1 MTGKPTK
8 GDTKDSKVGTVLVVG
23 GGIGGIQTSLDL
35 AESGFKVYLVEE
47 KPAIGGVMSQLDK
60 TFPTND
66 CSMCI
71 LSPKLV
77 DVGRHPNIELLTYS
91 ELEEVSGKAGNFK
104 IKVKKNASFVD
115 GEKCTGCGEC
125 VDTCPVEL
133 PSEFD
138 DGLGSRKAI
147 YIPYPQAVPLKYT
160 IDKQGLQPCKD
171 ACPADVGA
179 PGYVALVSHGK
190 FYEALKV
197 IKERLPFP
205 SICGRIC
212 HRPCESACTRKD
224 LDDPLGI
231 AYIKRFVGDL
241 ELKIPALQ
249 IPPVMGRAES
259 IAIVGGGP
267 AGLTAAHDLAM
278 KGYHVTIFESA
289 PVLGGM
295 MRFGIPEFRLPKEIL
310 EREISDIISLG
321 VKVRLNVTIGKDIS
335 IPDLFHRGFKA
346 VFLAV
351 GAQIG
356 KKMNIPGEDINGV
369 YQSIDFLKEI
379 NLGQIITT
387 PIVMVDDDLCVGCG
401 KCAPECIYGAIRLKK
416 DKNNPKKKY
425 PQVLK
430 YLCKGCG
437 KCASVC
443 PAKAIKLTG
452 FRDTVPKIG
461 KKVLVVGGGNA
472 ALDAA
477 RSALRLGSDEVS
489 ILYRRSRLEMPA
501 EPDWEIDETERE
513 GVKLVFLTA
522 PTRAIGNKD
531 GRVKELE
538 CVKMELLDELDQSGR
553 RKIKPIAGS
562 EFKIKA
568 DSIILAIGQEVDTGF
583 LTRDVDL
590 EYTRYSSIKVDPVS
604 FLLNGKN
611 KLDYT
616 AWSTVKVDHVSLETS
631 VKGVFCAGD
640 AVWGS
645 GTVIEAVAAGKE
657 AAISIDRYLNKEDLK
672 KDRDIK
678 RPVVEV
684 PVEGVKKKNMVPMR
698 LLPLKDRKN
707 NFREVELGYSEEEAI
722 EEARRCLNCGG
733 CVECLECV
741 RTCKA
746 DAINHDMKEELLE
759 FNVGSI
765 VLAPGYDTFNPELK
779 SQYGYGR
786 YKNVLTSLEFERM
799 LSASGPYQGHI
810 ERPSDGREPKKIAWI
825 NCVGSRDREC
835 GNNYCSS
842 VCCTYGIKEAVI
854 AKEHM
859 STIEPTIFYMDMRT
873 YGKGFEE
880 YYNKAKD
887 EHGVRFIRCRVSD
900 IREDPKKKTL
910 DIRYETEGDDL
921 KVEEFDMVVL
931 SVGFI
936 PSEGSRK
943 LAEKIGINLNE
954 FGFCESPELSPIET
968 NRQGVYVCGS
978 FSGPKDIPETVIDA
992 SGAAI
997 KASSL
1002 IVSERN
1008 SLVAK
1013 RKYPAEIDVTGEEP
1027 RVGVFICHCGIN
1039 IGAYVDVPSVVE
1051 YAKTL
1056 PNVFYA
1062 EENLY
1067 TCSQDTQK
1075 KIVEKIKEHKLNRV
1089 IVASCT
1095 PRTHEPLFQETIRE
1109 AGLNPYLFEMAN
1121 IRDQCSWV
1129 HMKDT
1134 KAATEKAKDLMKM
1147 AAAKAILI
1155 EPLPPISLD
1164 IVQKG
1169 LIIGG
1174 GLAGMISA
1182 LAIAEQGYEVYLVE
1196 KENVLGGNLNNIYY
1210 TFKSKSIQDYL
1221 KSIVKKVEKNPRIK
1235 IYKNAQIEKIDGFVG
1250 NYKTTVKNGAASIE
1264 IEHGI
1269 VIVATGAKE
1278 SKPKEY
1284 LYGTDKRV
1292 VTQLEIEKQLAT
1304 GTDFNEKTIV
1314 VIQCVGSR
1322 DEEHPYCSRICCVD
1336 AIKNTLKIK
1345 EKNPEAVIYV
1355 LYRDMRTYG
1364 FIETFYEKARE
1375 EGIIFIRYDADEKPK
1390 VKKDKE
1396 GIKVEVRDHIL
1407 DETISINPDLLVLS
1421 PAIVSRRGNEELAKL
1436 LKVPLNEDGFFLEAH
1451 VKLRPVDFA
1460 TDGMFLAGMAHS
1472 PKSIDESISQ
1482 AYAAAARACTLLS
1495 KGQVNIEPTV
1505 SSVDETKCIG
1515 CGLCVSLCPT
1525 NAIELKLKEGGK
1537 KAETISASCKGCGIC
1552 GASCPQQAIT
1562 MKHFRN
1568 KEIVAQIE
1576 AYGGA
1581 A

>member
-1 MTGKPTK
+1 
-8 GDTKDSKVGTVLVVG
+8 
-23 GGIGGIQTSLDL
+23 
-35 AESGFKVYLVEE
+35 
-47 KPAIGGVMSQLDK
+47 
-60 TFPTND
+60 
-66 CSMCI
+66 
-71 LSPKLV
+71 
-77 DVGRHPNIELLTYS
+77 
-91 ELEEVSGKAGNFK
+91 
-104 IKVKKNASFVD
+104 
-115 GEKCTGCGEC
+115 
-125 VDTCPVEL
+125 
-133 PSEFD
+133 
-138 DGLGSRKAI
+138 
-147 YIPYPQAVPLKYT
+147 
-160 IDKQGLQPCKD
+160 
-171 ACPADVGA
+171 
-179 PGYVALVSHGK
+179 
-190 FYEALKV
+190 
-197 IKERLPFP
+197 
-205 SICGRIC
+205 
-212 HRPCESACTRKD
+212 
-224 LDDPLGI
+224 
-231 AYIKRFVGDL
+231 
-241 ELKIPALQ
+241 
-249 IPPVMGRAES
+249 
-259 IAIVGGGP
+259 
-267 AGLTAAHDLAM
+267 
-278 KGYHVTIFESA
+278 
-289 PVLGGM
+289 
-295 MRFGIPEFRLPKEIL
+295 
-310 EREISDIISLG
+310 
-321 VKVRLNVTIGKDIS
+321 
-335 IPDLFHRGFKA
+335 
-346 VFLAV
+346 
-351 GAQIG
+351 
-356 KKMNIPGEDINGV
+356 MNIPGEDINGV

-954 FGFCESPELSPIET
+954 FGFCESPELSPIEPT
-968 NRQGVYVCGS
+968 RKGEYFCGS
-978 FSGPKDIPETVIDA
+978 F
-992 SGAAI
+992 
-997 KASSL
+997 
-1002 IVSERN
+1002 
-1008 SLVAK
+1008 
-1013 RKYPAEIDVTGEEP
+1013 
-1027 RVGVFICHCGIN
+1027 
-1039 IGAYVDVPSVVE
+1039 
-1051 YAKTL
+1051 
-1056 PNVFYA
+1056 
-1062 EENLY
+1062 
-1067 TCSQDTQK
+1067 
-1075 KIVEKIKEHKLNRV
+1075 
-1089 IVASCT
+1089 
-1095 PRTHEPLFQETIRE
+1095 
-1109 AGLNPYLFEMAN
+1109 
-1121 IRDQCSWV
+1121 
-1129 HMKDT
+1129 
-1134 KAATEKAKDLMKM
+1134 
-1147 AAAKAILI
+1147 
-1155 EPLPPISLD
+1155 
-1164 IVQKG
+1164 
-1169 LIIGG
+1169 
-1174 GLAGMISA
+1174 
-1182 LAIAEQGYEVYLVE
+1182 
-1196 KENVLGGNLNNIYY
+1196 
-1210 TFKSKSIQDYL
+1210 
-1221 KSIVKKVEKNPRIK
+1221 
-1235 IYKNAQIEKIDGFVG
+1235 
-1250 NYKTTVKNGAASIE
+1250 
-1264 IEHGI
+1264 
-1269 VIVATGAKE
+1269 
-1278 SKPKEY
+1278 
-1284 LYGTDKRV
+1284 
-1292 VTQLEIEKQLAT
+1292 
-1304 GTDFNEKTIV
+1304 
-1314 VIQCVGSR
+1314 
-1322 DEEHPYCSRICCVD
+1322 
-1336 AIKNTLKIK
+1336 
-1345 EKNPEAVIYV
+1345 
-1355 LYRDMRTYG
+1355 
-1364 FIETFYEKARE
+1364 
-1375 EGIIFIRYDADEKPK
+1375 
-1390 VKKDKE
+1390 
-1396 GIKVEVRDHIL
+1396 
-1407 DETISINPDLLVLS
+1407 
-1421 PAIVSRRGNEELAKL
+1421 
-1436 LKVPLNEDGFFLEAH
+1436 
-1451 VKLRPVDFA
+1451 
-1460 TDGMFLAGMAHS
+1460 
-1472 PKSIDESISQ
+1472 
-1482 AYAAAARACTLLS
+1482 
-1495 KGQVNIEPTV
+1495 
-1505 SSVDETKCIG
+1505 
-1515 CGLCVSLCPT
+1515 
-1525 NAIELKLKEGGK
+1525 
-1537 KAETISASCKGCGIC
+1537 
-1552 GASCPQQAIT
+1552 
-1562 MKHFRN
+1562 
-1568 KEIVAQIE
+1568 
-1576 AYGGA
+1576 
-1581 A
+1581 

>member
-1 MTGKPTK
+1 MTEKPTK
-8 GDTKDSKVGTVLVVG
+8 GTSKSGKVGSVLVVG

-47 KPAIGGVMSQLDK
+47 KPAIGGVMAQLDK

-77 DVGRHPNIELLTYS
+77 DVGRHPNIELVTYS
-91 ELEEVSGKAGNFK
+91 ELEEVTGKAGNFK
-104 IKVKKNASFVD
+104 VKVRKKASYVD
-115 GEKCTGCGEC
+115 AEKCTGCGEC
-125 VDTCPVEL
+125 ADVCPVEV

-138 DGLGSRKAI
+138 DGLGVRKAI

-160 IDKQGLQPCKD
+160 IDKRGLQPCKD
-171 ACPADVGA
+171 ACPAGVGA
-179 PGYVALVSHGK
+179 PGYVALVSRGK
-190 FYEALKV
+190 FYEALQV
-197 IKERLPFP
+197 IKEHLPFP

-212 HRPCESACTRKD
+212 HRPCENACTRKD
-224 LDDPLGI
+224 LDDPVGI

-241 ELKIPALQ
+241 ELKIPAFQ
-249 IPPVMGRAES
+249 IPPIEGRAES

-278 KGYHVTIFESA
+278 EGYHVTILESA

-295 MRFGIPEFRLPKEIL
+295 MKFGIPTFRLPKEIL
-310 EREISDIISLG
+310 RREISDILALG
-321 VKVRLNVTIGKDIS
+321 VKVRLNVTIGKDMS
-335 IPDLFHRGFKA
+335 IHDLFHRGYKA

-356 KKMNIPGEDINGV
+356 KKMNISGEELDGV
-369 YQSIDFLKEI
+369 YQAIDFLKDI

-387 PIVMVDDDLCVGCG
+387 PIATADDDLCVGCG
-401 KCAPECIYGAIRLKK
+401 ACAPACVYGAIRLKT

-425 PQVLK
+425 PRVLK

-437 KCASVC
+437 KCVTVC
-443 PAKAIKLTG
+443 PSKAIKLTG
-452 FRDTVPKIG
+452 FRDIAPKVG
-461 KKVLVVGGGNA
+461 NKVMVVGGGNA
-472 ALDAA
+472 ALDTA
-477 RSALRLGSDEVS
+477 RSALRLGAKEVS
-489 ILYRRSRLEMPA
+489 ILYRRTREEMPA

-513 GVKLVFLTA
+513 GVKLVYLTS
-522 PTRAIGNKD
+522 PIQVIGDKNGRIKAI
-531 GRVKELE
+531 E
-538 CVKMELLDELDQSGR
+538 CIKMELLDERDKTGR

-562 EFKIKA
+562 EFKM
-568 DSIILAIGQEVDTGF
+568 DVDTLILAIGQEVDTGF
-583 LTRDVDL
+583 LTRDADL
-590 EYTRYSSIKVDPVS
+590 EYTPFSSIKVDPLS
-604 FLLNGKN
+604 FPVNGKA
-611 KLDYT
+611 KLEYT
-616 AWSTVKVDHVSLETS
+616 PWSTIKVDHVSLETS
-631 VKGVFCAGD
+631 IKGVFCAGD
-640 AVWGS
+640 AVWGA

-657 AAISIDRYLNKEDLK
+657 AAISIDRYINGKDLK
-672 KDRDIK
+672 EGRKIK
-678 RPVVEV
+678 QPVVEV
-684 PVEGVKKKNMVPMR
+684 SIKDVKKKRMVPMR
-698 LLPLKDRKN
+698 LLPLEERKN
-707 NFREVELGYSEEEAI
+707 NFKEVELGYSEEEAI
-722 EEARRCLNCGG
+722 EEAQRCLNCGG

-746 DAINHDMKEELLE
+746 DAIVHDMKEEILE
-759 FNVGSI
+759 LNVGSI
-765 VLAPGYDTFNPELK
+765 VLAQGYDTFNPELK

-799 LSASGPYQGHI
+799 LSASGPYQGHVV
-810 ERPSDGREPKKIAWI
+810 RLSDGREPKKIAWI

-859 STIEPTIFYMDMRT
+859 SSIEPTIFYMDMRT

-880 YYNKAKD
+880 YYNRAKD

-910 DIRYETEGDDL
+910 DIRYETDDGDL
-921 KVEEFDMVVL
+921 KVEDFDMVVL

-936 PSEGSRK
+936 PREGAKR
-943 LAEKIGINLNE
+943 LAEKIGVSLNE

-968 NRQGVYVCGS
+968 NRPGIYVCGA
-978 FSGPKDIPETVIDA
+978 FSGPKDIPETVIEA
-992 SGAAI
+992 SGAAA

-1008 SLVAK
+1008 SLVEEK
-1013 RKYPAEIDVTGEEP
+1013 KYPAEIDATGEEP
-1027 RVGVFICHCGIN
+1027 RIGVFVCHCGIN

-1056 PNVFYA
+1056 DNVAYA

-1095 PRTHEPLFQETIRE
+1095 PRTHEPLFQATIRE
-1109 AGLNPYLFEMAN
+1109 AGLNPHLFEMAN

-1129 HMKDT
+1129 HMKDS
-1134 KAATEKAKDLMKM
+1134 KAATEKAKDLTKM
-1147 AAAKAILI
+1147 AVAKARLI
-1155 EPLPPISLD
+1155 EPLPTITLD
-1164 IVQKG
+1164 IIQKG
-1169 LIIGG
+1169 LVIGG
-1174 GLAGMISA
+1174 GLAGIISA
-1182 LAIAEQGYEVYLVE
+1182 LTIAEQGYEVHLIE
-1196 KENVLGGNLNNIYY
+1196 KEKVLGGNLNNIYY
-1210 TFKSKSIQDYL
+1210 TFKRKNIQNYL
-1221 KSIVKKVEKNPRIK
+1221 KSIIKKVETNPKIK

-1250 NYKTTVKNGAASIE
+1250 NYKTTIKSGKASLE

-1269 VIVATGAKE
+1269 VIVATGAEE

-1304 GTDFNEKTIV
+1304 GANFNKKTIV

-1322 DEEHPYCSRICCVD
+1322 NDEHPYCSRICCVD

-1345 EKNPEAVIYV
+1345 EKNPEAVIYI
-1355 LYRDMRTYG
+1355 LYRDVRTYG
-1364 FIETFYEKARE
+1364 FAETFYEKARE
-1375 EGIIFIRYDADEKPK
+1375 EGIIFIRYDTDEKPK
-1390 VKKDKE
+1390 VKKNKD
-1396 GIKVEVRDHIL
+1396 GIEVEIQDRIL
-1407 DETISINPDLLVLS
+1407 DETLSINPDILVLS
-1421 PAIVSRRGNEELAKL
+1421 PAIIPRDGNEELAKL

-1451 VKLRPVDFA
+1451 AKLRPVDFA
-1460 TDGMFLAGMAHS
+1460 TDGIFLAGMAHS

-1495 KGQVNIEPTV
+1495 KEQVNIEPIV

-1515 CGLCVSLCPT
+1515 CGLCVSLCPS

-1568 KEIVAQIE
+1568 KEIVAQID
-1576 AYGGA
+1576 AYGGTA
-1581 A
+1581 

>member
-8 GDTKDSKVGTVLVVG
+8 GGNKDSKVGAVLVVG

-47 KPAIGGVMSQLDK
+47 KPAIGGVMAQLDK

-125 VDTCPVEL
+125 ADTCPVEL

-224 LDDPLGI
+224 LDDPVGI

-278 KGYHVTIFESA
+278 NGYHVTIFESA

-310 EREISDIISLG
+310 EREISDIIALG

-356 KKMNIPGEDINGV
+356 KKMNIPGEDLNGV
-369 YQSIDFLKEI
+369 YQAIDFLKEI

-387 PIVMVDDDLCVGCG
+387 PIAMVDDDLCVGCG

-472 ALDAA
+472 ALDTA

-522 PTRAIGNKD
+522 PTRVIENKD

-538 CVKMELLDELDQSGR
+538 CVKMELLDELDKSGR

-590 EYTRYSSIKVDPVS
+590 EYTRYSGINPTERTTMSNSSTLRSSSSVS
-604 FLLNGKN
+604 YLISRVFFFG
-611 KLDYT
+611 
-616 AWSTVKVDHVSLETS
+616 SSLMSDT
-631 VKGVFCAGD
+631 
-640 AVWGS
+640 
-645 GTVIEAVAAGKE
+645 
-657 AAISIDRYLNKEDLK
+657 RHL
-672 KDRDIK
+672 IK
-678 RPVVEV
+678 RTP
-684 PVEGVKKKNMVPMR
+684 
-698 LLPLKDRKN
+698 
-707 NFREVELGYSEEEAI
+707 
-722 EEARRCLNCGG
+722 
-733 CVECLECV
+733 
-741 RTCKA
+741 
-746 DAINHDMKEELLE
+746 
-759 FNVGSI
+759 
-765 VLAPGYDTFNPELK
+765 
-779 SQYGYGR
+779 
-786 YKNVLTSLEFERM
+786 
-799 LSASGPYQGHI
+799 
-810 ERPSDGREPKKIAWI
+810 
-825 NCVGSRDREC
+825 
-835 GNNYCSS
+835 CSS
-842 VCCTYGIKEAVI
+842 
-854 AKEHM
+854 
-859 STIEPTIFYMDMRT
+859 F
-873 YGKGFEE
+873 
-880 YYNKAKD
+880 
-887 EHGVRFIRCRVSD
+887 
-900 IREDPKKKTL
+900 
-910 DIRYETEGDDL
+910 
-921 KVEEFDMVVL
+921 
-931 SVGFI
+931 
-936 PSEGSRK
+936 
-943 LAEKIGINLNE
+943 
-954 FGFCESPELSPIET
+954 
-968 NRQGVYVCGS
+968 
-978 FSGPKDIPETVIDA
+978 
-992 SGAAI
+992 
-997 KASSL
+997 
-1002 IVSERN
+1002 
-1008 SLVAK
+1008 
-1013 RKYPAEIDVTGEEP
+1013 
-1027 RVGVFICHCGIN
+1027 
-1039 IGAYVDVPSVVE
+1039 
-1051 YAKTL
+1051 
-1056 PNVFYA
+1056 
-1062 EENLY
+1062 
-1067 TCSQDTQK
+1067 
-1075 KIVEKIKEHKLNRV
+1075 
-1089 IVASCT
+1089 
-1095 PRTHEPLFQETIRE
+1095 
-1109 AGLNPYLFEMAN
+1109 
-1121 IRDQCSWV
+1121 
-1129 HMKDT
+1129 
-1134 KAATEKAKDLMKM
+1134 
-1147 AAAKAILI
+1147 
-1155 EPLPPISLD
+1155 
-1164 IVQKG
+1164 
-1169 LIIGG
+1169 
-1174 GLAGMISA
+1174 A
-1182 LAIAEQGYEVYLVE
+1182 LL
-1196 KENVLGGNLNNIYY
+1196 
-1210 TFKSKSIQDYL
+1210 
-1221 KSIVKKVEKNPRIK
+1221 
-1235 IYKNAQIEKIDGFVG
+1235 
-1250 NYKTTVKNGAASIE
+1250 
-1264 IEHGI
+1264 
-1269 VIVATGAKE
+1269 
-1278 SKPKEY
+1278 
-1284 LYGTDKRV
+1284 
-1292 VTQLEIEKQLAT
+1292 
-1304 GTDFNEKTIV
+1304 
-1314 VIQCVGSR
+1314 
-1322 DEEHPYCSRICCVD
+1322 
-1336 AIKNTLKIK
+1336 
-1345 EKNPEAVIYV
+1345 
-1355 LYRDMRTYG
+1355 
-1364 FIETFYEKARE
+1364 
-1375 EGIIFIRYDADEKPK
+1375 
-1390 VKKDKE
+1390 
-1396 GIKVEVRDHIL
+1396 
-1407 DETISINPDLLVLS
+1407 
-1421 PAIVSRRGNEELAKL
+1421 
-1436 LKVPLNEDGFFLEAH
+1436 
-1451 VKLRPVDFA
+1451 
-1460 TDGMFLAGMAHS
+1460 
-1472 PKSIDESISQ
+1472 
-1482 AYAAAARACTLLS
+1482 
-1495 KGQVNIEPTV
+1495 
-1505 SSVDETKCIG
+1505 
-1515 CGLCVSLCPT
+1515 
-1525 NAIELKLKEGGK
+1525 
-1537 KAETISASCKGCGIC
+1537 
-1552 GASCPQQAIT
+1552 
-1562 MKHFRN
+1562 
-1568 KEIVAQIE
+1568 
-1576 AYGGA
+1576 
-1581 A
+1581 

>member
-1 MTGKPTK
+1 MTGKASK
-8 GDTKDSKVGTVLVVG
+8 EDTKNSKVGAVLVVG

-47 KPAIGGVMSQLDK
+47 KPAIGGVMAQLDK

-104 IKVKKNASFVD
+104 VKVKKKASFVD

-125 VDTCPVEL
+125 ASTCPVEL

-138 DGLGSRKAI
+138 DGLGVRKAI

-160 IDKQGLQPCKD
+160 IDKHGLQPCKN

-212 HRPCESACTRKD
+212 HRPCESVCTRKD
-224 LDDPLGI
+224 LDDPIGI

-249 IPPVMGRAES
+249 TPPVMGRAES

-310 EREISDIISLG
+310 EREISDILSLG

-356 KKMNIPGEDINGV
+356 KKMGIPGEDFDGV
-369 YQSIDFLKEI
+369 YQAIDFLKEL

-387 PIVMVDDDLCVGCG
+387 PIATIDDDLCIGCG
-401 KCAPECIYGAIRLKK
+401 RCALECIYGAIKLKK
-416 DKNNPKKKY
+416 DKKDSKKKY
-425 PQVLK
+425 PEVSK

-443 PAKAIKLTG
+443 PSEAIKLTG
-452 FRDTVPKIG
+452 FRDMAPKIG

-472 ALDAA
+472 ALDTA
-477 RSALRLGSDEVS
+477 RSALRLGAEEVS
-489 ILYRRSRLEMPA
+489 ILYRRSRAEMPA

-522 PTRAIGNKD
+522 PTLVIGNKNN
-531 GRVKELE
+531 RVKELE
-538 CVKMELLDELDQSGR
+538 CVKMELLDELDKTGR
-553 RKIKPIAGS
+553 RKIKPIIGS

-604 FLLNGKN
+604 FPLNGKT

-640 AVWGS
+640 AVWGA

-657 AAISIDRYLNKEDLK
+657 AAISVDRYINNEGLK
-672 KDRDIK
+672 KDREIK
-678 RPVVEV
+678 QAIAEMS
-684 PVEGVKKKNMVPMR
+684 VEGIKKKNMVPMR
-698 LLPLKDRKN
+698 LLPLNERKN
-707 NFREVELGYSEEEAI
+707 NFKEVELGYSEEEAI

-786 YKNVLTSLEFERM
+786 YKNVITSLEFERM

-810 ERPSDGREPKKIAWI
+810 VKPSDRKEPKKIAWI

-854 AKEHM
+854 AKEHV

-880 YYNKAKD
+880 YYNRAKD

-900 IREDPKKKTL
+900 IRENPKKKTL
-910 DIRYETEGDDL
+910 NIRYETEENDL
-921 KVEEFDMVVL
+921 EVEEFDMVVL

-936 PSEGSRK
+936 PREESKR
-943 LAEKIGINLNE
+943 LAEKIGIELNE

-992 SGAAI
+992 SGAAA

-1002 IVSERN
+1002 IISERN
-1008 SLVAK
+1008 SLVEK
-1013 RKYPAEIDVTGEEP
+1013 KKYPTEIDVTGEEP

-1056 PNVFYA
+1056 PNVSYA

-1095 PRTHEPLFQETIRE
+1095 PRTHEPLFKETIRE
-1109 AGLNPYLFEMAN
+1109 AGLNPHLFEMAN

-1129 HMKDT
+1129 HMKDP
-1134 KAATEKAKDLMKM
+1134 KAATEKAKDLTKM
-1147 AAAKAILI
+1147 AVAKARII

-1164 IVQKG
+1164 IIQKG
-1169 LIIGG
+1169 LVIGG
-1174 GLAGMISA
+1174 GLAGMTSA
-1182 LAIAEQGYEVYLVE
+1182 LAIAEQGYGVYLIE
-1196 KENVLGGNLNNIYY
+1196 KENDLGGNLNNIYY
-1210 TFKSKSIQDYL
+1210 TFKSKEIQNHL
-1221 KSIVKKVEKNPRIK
+1221 KSMIEKVEKNPHIK
-1235 IYKNAQIEKIDGFVG
+1235 VYKNAKIEKIDGFVG
-1250 NYKTTVKNGAASIE
+1250 NYKTTIKNAKTSLE

-1269 VIVATGAKE
+1269 VIVATGAEE

-1284 LYGTDKRV
+1284 LYGKDKRV
-1292 VTQLEIEKQLAT
+1292 VTQLEIEKQLAS
-1304 GTDFNEKTIV
+1304 GTDFNKRTIV

-1322 DEEHPYCSRICCVD
+1322 DDEHPYCSRICCVD

-1345 EKNPEAVIYV
+1345 EKNPEAVIYI

-1375 EGIIFIRYDADEKPK
+1375 EGIIFIRYDTDEKPK
-1390 VKKDKE
+1390 VKKGKD
-1396 GIKVEVRDHIL
+1396 GIEIEIRDRIL
-1407 DETISINPDLLVLS
+1407 DETILINSDLLVLS
-1421 PAIVSRRGNEELAKL
+1421 PAIIPREGNEELAKI

-1495 KGQVNIEPTV
+1495 KGQVSIEPTV

-1515 CGLCVSLCPT
+1515 CGLCVSLCPS

-1568 KEIVAQIE
+1568 KEITAQIE
-1576 AYGGA
+1576 AYGEGA
-1581 A
+1581 